1 MKNLTSLKNRFDIGD
16 THVTL
21 LIEILH
27 KEQTEGRFYSF
38 EDLKFFAKQVNFIPV
53 FAEEATLE
61 EGKYTAFVGTLETLI
76 EVAEELCD
84 LGLMQLYEPYM
95 NVCYLVPH
103 DIVYN

>member
-1 MKNLTSLKNRFDIGD
+1 MRNLITLKQRFGLNDKHI
-16 THVTL
+16 TL
-21 LIEILH
+21 LIQILH

-38 EDLKFFAKQVNFIPV
+38 EDLKSFAKQVNFIPV
-53 FAEEATLE
+53 FTEEVTLE
-61 EGKYTAFVGTLETLI
+61 KLI

-95 NVCYLVPH
+95 NVCYLVLH

>member
-1 MKNLTSLKNRFDIGD
+1 M
-16 THVTL
+16 
-21 LIEILH
+21 
-27 KEQTEGRFYSF
+27 
-38 EDLKFFAKQVNFIPV
+38 KFFAKQVNFIPV

>member
-1 MKNLTSLKNRFDIGD
+1 MRNLITLKQHYGLND

-38 EDLKFFAKQVNFIPV
+38 EDLKSFTKQINFIPV
-53 FAEEATLE
+53 FAEVATLE
-61 EGKYTAFVGTLETLI
+61 EGKYTAFVGTLETLM

-95 NVCYLVPH
+95 NVCYLVLH
-103 DIVYN
+103 DIFYN